1 MSAAEPA
8 PTPAV
13 VMNTAGGAAVIPLHD
28 RVRRQAGRGPHM
40 NEGPEPGPGGSS
52 SPELLAE
59 HIEEMFNELGHS
71 LTEDETAEVYALTLT
86 IVRGMLEGAV
96 EEGVVDAGQRGELD
110 AMLRGL
116 LDVPRAV
123 G

>member
-1 MSAAEPA
+1 MS
-8 PTPAV
+8 
-13 VMNTAGGAAVIPLHD
+13 
-28 RVRRQAGRGPHM
+28 
-40 NEGPEPGPGGSS
+40 EGPETGSGGSS

-59 HIEEMFNELGHS
+59 HIETMFNELGHS

-110 AMLRGL
+110 ALLRGL
-116 LDVPRAV
+116 LDVPRTV

>member
-1 MSAAEPA
+1 
-8 PTPAV
+8 
-13 VMNTAGGAAVIPLHD
+13 
-28 RVRRQAGRGPHM
+28 M